1 MEKIDAAR
9 FAGTVL
15 RRLIGE
21 NYSSQEEF
29 AFDYGAELRTVNRYI
44 NSGITK
50 IQTLQELAL
59 FFNVSIK
66 DFLPD

>member
-1 MEKIDAAR
+1 MANVDAAKY
-9 FAGTVL
+9 AGSVL

-21 NYSSQEEF
+21 YYPSQEEF
-29 AFDYGAELRTVNRYI
+29 AYEFGTDLRTVSRYV

-50 IQTLQELAL
+50 IPTLQELAI

-66 DFLPD
+66 EFLPD